1 MALTAPSLS
10 PAIVVR
16 EFDLTP
22 IVPNVDTS
30 LAGYVGAFKWGP
42 VDVPTIIQTEEQLA
56 SQFGTPDE
64 ERAVDYFSA
73 AQYLRYSGNL
83 IVNRTVPS
91 GDVALGDSALNAS
104 SLQVGTLVKNEDH
117 FEGQVLSDMFI
128 AKYPGELGNS
138 LKVSMFAIESG
149 ESASSGSCNH

>member
-22 IVPNVDTS
+22 TVPNVDTS
-30 LAGYVGAFKWGP
+30 LAGFVGAFKWGP
-42 VDVPTIIQTEEQLA
+42 VDVPTIVQTEEQLA
-56 SQFGTPDE
+56 NTFGTPDA

-91 GDVALGDSALNAS
+91 GEVALGDSALNS
-104 SLQVGTLVKNEDH
+104 SSSNIGLLVKNEDD
-117 FEGQVLSDMFI
+117 FERQSISDMFV

-138 LKVSMFAIESG
+138 LKVSMFAIEFWRIRWFSKH
-149 ESASSGSCNH
+149 C